1 MRPADPAAGPPPE
14 PGALIAL
21 DGAMN
26 LRDLGGWTG
35 LDGRT
40 VARGQAYRCDRL
52 SELTDADL
60 AVLAGLGIET
70 VIDLRHEGETAEHP
84 SRLWASVVLHRNI
97 PMAGE
102 LAVQKSLVDL
112 ILDGEI
118 TEVTV
123 AEVEAS
129 YREMLTRHAPGF
141 GLAVE
146 TLLTSEGP
154 TLFHC
159 TAGKD
164 RTGLLAMLVLST
176 LGVADDDVIRDFGLS
191 NRYRAERRIAQL
203 RPSFEAR
210 GLDIE
215 CFRPAL
221 SAPEPALAAAIP
233 WLRQSHGSVEAYL
246 EGPAGVSDA
255 GRRLRERLLYP

>member
-1 MRPADPAAGPPPE
+1 
-14 PGALIAL
+14 
-21 DGAMN
+21 MN

-35 LDGRT
+35 FDGRR
-40 VARGQAYRCDRL
+40 VGHGHFYRCDRL
-52 SELTDADL
+52 SDLTDADL
-60 AVLAGLGIET
+60 SVLTGLGIET

-97 PMAGE
+97 PMAAE
-102 LAVQKSLVDL
+102 LAAQKSLVDL

-118 TEVTV
+118 AEVTV

-129 YREMLTRHAPGF
+129 YREMLTRHAVGF

-146 TLLTSEGP
+146 TMLASEGP
-154 TLFHC
+154 ALFHC

-176 LGVADDDVIRDFGLS
+176 VGVSDDDVIRDFGLS
-191 NRYRAERRIAQL
+191 NRYRAERRIAEL
-203 RPSFEAR
+203 RASFEAR
-210 GLDIE
+210 GVDIE
-215 CFRPAL
+215 RFRPAL
-221 SAPEPALAAAIP
+221 SAPEPAMAAAIP

-246 EGPAGVSDA
+246 EEAAGVPDA

>member
-1 MRPADPAAGPPPE
+1 
-14 PGALIAL
+14 
-21 DGAMN
+21 MN

-35 LDGRT
+35 HEGRT
-40 VARGQAYRCDRL
+40 VARGHVYRCDRL
-52 SELTDADL
+52 SDLTDADL
-60 AVLAGLGIET
+60 GTLTELGIET
-70 VIDLRHEGETAEHP
+70 VIDLRHEGETSQHP

-97 PMAGE
+97 PMAAE
-102 LAVQKSLVDL
+102 LASQKSLVDL
-112 ILDGEI
+112 ILAGEI
-118 TEVTV
+118 TEVTM

-129 YREMLTRHAPGF
+129 YREILDRHASGF

-146 TLLTSEGP
+146 TILASAGP
-154 TLFHC
+154 SLFHC

-176 LGVADDDVIRDFGLS
+176 VGVSDEDVLADFALS
-191 NRYRAERRIAQL
+191 NPYRAERRMTEL

-215 CFRPAL
+215 RFRPAL
-221 SAPEPALAAAIP
+221 TAPEPALAAAIP
-233 WLRQSHGSVEAYL
+233 WLRQTHGSVEAYL
-246 EGPAGVSDA
+246 EGAAGVPDA

>member
-1 MRPADPAAGPPPE
+1 
-14 PGALIAL
+14 
-21 DGAMN
+21 MN
-26 LRDLGGWTG
+26 LRDLGGWMG

-40 VARGQAYRCDRL
+40 VGYGHVYRCDRL
-52 SELTDADL
+52 SDLTDADL
-60 AVLAGLGIET
+60 IVLADLGIET
-70 VIDLRHEGETAEHP
+70 VIDLRHEGETAEQP

-97 PMAGE
+97 PMAGR

-112 ILDGEI
+112 ILDGAI

-129 YREMLTRHAPGF
+129 YREMLTRHATGF
-141 GLAVE
+141 GRAVE
-146 TLLTSEGP
+146 TLLASKGP
-154 TLFHC
+154 ALFHC

-164 RTGLLAMLVLST
+164 RTGLLAMLVLSSV
-176 LGVADDDVIRDFGLS
+176 GVSDDDVIRDFGLS

-203 RPSFEAR
+203 RSTFEAR

-215 CFRPAL
+215 RFRPAL

-233 WLRQSHGSVEAYL
+233 WLRRSHGSIEAYL
-246 EGPAGVSDA
+246 EGAAGVPDA